1 MRAILFYITG
11 HGFGHA
17 TRTIEVINQ
26 LVARGR
32 DILPIISTS
41 VPAWLFE
48 QQVATDFQYIRCQN
62 SVGAVQK
69 DWRSVDKLETLKR
82 CSQFL
87 EVEAEFISEQ
97 LELVKQKKVAAI
109 VSDIPAAPFVVAKRA
124 SLPSFGLA
132 NFSWDWI
139 YAPYAAQYPQYSSMV
154 EHIRQCYSMASCLLR
169 LPFHG
174 DLSAFP
180 VIEDIPLVATR
191 SSMERQEVADKL
203 GIDPKKKIILLYLG
217 KFDYSRVLS
226 EKMLKRD
233 DYCFM
238 PPDRYKDCK
247 LPFQDLLKAAEVVLT
262 KPGYGMVS
270 ECIANQTAIMYT
282 AREDFGEYYPL
293 VEGIKKYT
301 HNHFVGQEEL
311 FSGQWAEYLDGLF
324 AAEYHWPDIA
334 INGAEIAAEMILK
347 SI

>member
-1 MRAILFYITG
+1 MTAILFYITG

-26 LVARGR
+26 LTAKRR
-32 DILPIISTS
+32 DILPIISTR

-48 QQVATDFQYIRCQN
+48 QQLATDFQYIRCQN

-69 DWRSVDKLETLKR
+69 DWRTVDKLETLRR
-82 CSQFL
+82 CSQFI
-87 EVEAEFISEQ
+87 ETEPEFISAQ
-97 LELVKQKKVAAI
+97 LDLVKQKRVAAI
-109 VSDIPAAPFVVAKRA
+109 VSDIPAVPFVVAKRA
-124 SLPSFGLA
+124 NLPSFGLA

-139 YAPYAAQYPQYSSMV
+139 YAPYAAQYPQYGSMV

-180 VIEDIPLVATR
+180 VIEDIPLVATC
-191 SSMERQEVADKL
+191 SSAERQQVAGKL
-203 GIDPKKKIILLYLG
+203 KIDPEKKIILLYLG
-217 KFDYSRVLS
+217 KFDYSRVLN
-226 EKMLKRD
+226 EKMLKRE

-238 PPDRYKDCK
+238 PPDRYKDCH
-247 LPFQDLLKAAEVVLT
+247 LPFQDLLKAADVVLT
-262 KPGYGMVS
+262 KPGYGIVS

-282 AREDFGEYYPL
+282 AREDFGEYHPL
-293 VEGIKKYT
+293 VEGIKKYA

-324 AAEYHWPDIA
+324 AAEYHWPEIA
-334 INGAEIAAEMILK
+334 INGAEIAAERILK